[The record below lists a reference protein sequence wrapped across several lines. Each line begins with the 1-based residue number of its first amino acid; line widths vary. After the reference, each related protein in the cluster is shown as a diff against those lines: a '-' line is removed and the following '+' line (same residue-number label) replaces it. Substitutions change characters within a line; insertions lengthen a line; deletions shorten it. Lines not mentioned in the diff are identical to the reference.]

1 MARGSKADIVEDIAY
16 KIGLLKTEA
25 RDVVEIILAL
35 MKETLAGGESIK
47 IPNFGTFH
55 VRKKRAR
62 MGRNPKTGE
71 GVEITPRTVVVF
83 HNCVKLKKSI
93 E

>member
-1 MARGSKADIVEDIAY
+1 MARGSKADIVEEIAY
-16 KIGLLKTEA
+16 KTGLPKTEA
-25 RDVVEIILAL
+25 RDVVEIILTL
-35 MKETLAGGESIK
+35 MKETFAGGEAIK

-55 VRKKRAR
+55 VREKRAR

-71 GVEITPRTVVVF
+71 DAEITPRTVVVF
-83 HNCVKLKKSI
+83 HSCVKLKKSL